1 MMKIAML
8 PLAVLLAGA
17 ILMGGCQ
24 SPGQVVS
31 SKPVIAC
38 PDCSQQVVTS
48 RIKGLDFTRVVCP
61 TCHKVWTLPESAYSD
76 QTIAYYCPQ
85 CKELIA
91 LCPDC
96 QKLALPPAVTMSERL
111 Y

>member
-1 MMKIAML
+1 MKIAIL
-8 PLAVLLAGA
+8 PLVVLLVGA
-17 ILMGGCQ
+17 FLLSGCQ
-24 SPGQVVS
+24 SPGTVVS
-31 SKPVIAC
+31 SKPVINC
-38 PDCSQQVVTS
+38 PDCHEQVVTS
-48 RIKGLDFTRVVCP
+48 RIKGLDYTRVVCP
-61 TCHKVWTLPESAYSD
+61 MCHKVWTLPEGAYTD
-76 QTIAYYCPQ
+76 QTIAYYCPH